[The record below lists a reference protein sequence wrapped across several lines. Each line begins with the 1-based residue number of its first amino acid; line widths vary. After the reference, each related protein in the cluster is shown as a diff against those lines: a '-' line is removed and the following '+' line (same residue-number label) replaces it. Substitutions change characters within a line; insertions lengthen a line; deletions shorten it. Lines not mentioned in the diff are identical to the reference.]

1 MAKEGINEKIFKA
14 LKLSEKSNI
23 PVLILSNPGMGK
35 TTTVNL
41 YAKLRNMEVISL
53 RGNSQTAETVLG
65 YDCSPSEVTEGKTQ
79 AALHLRP
86 SWFDQLMKAHEQGK
100 RTLLFLDEITTAHE
114 SVQAALL
121 HLIFERTVHD
131 EKLPDDTII
140 CSAGNYSANLS
151 TSMTMLAP
159 SMNRFCI
166 INIIPDVTIDL
177 SSFLCKYNYNSKGST
192 FMQDLEKKLAKL
204 DESEWKEIPDN
215 TLKMV
220 GSKFEESIDQLVREL
235 YKEGILDLRVS
246 ELNDV
251 YSDNVSNDSRVYGF
265 PTFRSLSYLVDAAV
279 YTYFCFGENGI
290 NSAFFQDVCDGL
302 CGVGLSTKK
311 ISGSQDTEV
320 VKTYIGDRFFNRC
333 VKTLE
338 FLNNMNNDT
347 LNVLSTDI
355 SNILKNKPKTFTTND
370 YALINL
376 ILNKVKELN
385 NNKDTKD
392 SKKPLGKDL
401 MIDIF
406 DLINKSGNVLMKD
419 DKNGSNNS
427 SIETLASKVTLW
439 NTLAELFNTMGEFLN
454 NRSYVPTED
463 PEIYKKA
470 KLALI
475 NCTNEFTKLKNYIK
489 IAQTKNAAEAS
500 LVPEAKQLTIQL

>member
-53 RGNSQTAETVLG
+53 RGNSQTAETILG
-65 YDCSPSEVTEGKTQ
+65 YDCSPSDVTEGKTQ

-166 INIIPDVTIDL
+166 INIVPDVTIDL
-177 SSFLCKYNYNSKGST
+177 SNFLSKYSYNSKGST

-204 DESEWKEIPDN
+204 DELEEEITEN
-215 TLKMV
+215 TLKLV

-235 YKEGILDLRVS
+235 YKEGVLDLRVS

-279 YTYFCFGENGI
+279 YTYFCFGDSGI

-311 ISGSQDTEV
+311 ISGSQDMEV
-320 VKTYIGDRFFNRC
+320 VKTYIGDRVFNRC

-338 FLNNMNNDT
+338 FLNNLNNNT
-347 LNVLSTDI
+347 LNILSTDI
-355 SNILKNKPKTFTTND
+355 SNILKNKPRTFTTND
-370 YALINL
+370 YAMINL
-376 ILNKVKELN
+376 VLNKIKELN
-385 NNKDTKD
+385 NNKDTKE
-392 SKKPLGKDL
+392 SKKPLGKDI
-401 MIDIF
+401 MVDIF
-406 DLINKSGNVLMKD
+406 DLINKSGNALMKGGAGD
-419 DKNGSNNS
+419 NNS
-427 SIETLASKVTLW
+427 VESLASKVTLW
-439 NTLAELFNTMGEFLN
+439 NTLAELFNVMGDFLS
-454 NRSYVPTED
+454 NRSYIPTED
-463 PEIYKKA
+463 PEVYRKA

-489 IAQTKNAAEAS
+489 IAQTNNSAAVTS
-500 LVPEAKQLTIQL
+500 LVPAVKQLTIQL

>member
-53 RGNSQTAETVLG
+53 RGNSQTAETILG
-65 YDCSPSEVTEGKTQ
+65 YDCSPSDVTEGKTQ

-166 INIIPDVTIDL
+166 INIVPDVTIDL
-177 SSFLCKYNYNSKGST
+177 SNFLSKYSYNSKGST

-204 DESEWKEIPDN
+204 DELEKEVTEN
-215 TLKMV
+215 TLKIV

-235 YKEGILDLRVS
+235 YKEGVLDLRVS

-251 YSDNVSNDSRVYGF
+251 YSDDVSNDSRVYGF

-311 ISGSQDTEV
+311 ISGSQDMEV
-320 VKTYIGDRFFNRC
+320 VKTYIGDRVFNRC

-338 FLNNMNNDT
+338 FLNNLNNNT
-347 LNVLSTDI
+347 LNILSTDI
-355 SNILKNKPKTFTTND
+355 SNILKNKPRSFTTND
-370 YALINL
+370 YAMINL
-376 ILNKVKELN
+376 VLNKIKELN
-385 NNKDTKD
+385 NNNDTKE
-392 SKKPLGKDL
+392 SKKPLGKDI
-401 MIDIF
+401 MVDIF
-406 DLINKSGNVLMKD
+406 DLINKSGNALMKGD
-419 DKNGSNNS
+419 AGDNNS
-427 SIETLASKVTLW
+427 VESLASKVTLW
-439 NTLAELFNTMGEFLN
+439 NTLAELFNVMGDFLS
-454 NRSYVPTED
+454 NRSYIPTED
-463 PEIYKKA
+463 PEVYRKA

-489 IAQTKNAAEAS
+489 IAQINNSAAVTS
-500 LVPEAKQLTIQL
+500 LVPAVKQLTIQL